1 MAYKDPKKQRAAMKR
16 WRDKHPE
23 YMRKYYRDVTK
34 IVSPPKTARTH
45 RRRAGVLEE
54 VEV

>member
-1 MAYKDPKKQRAAMKR
+1 MKR

-23 YMRKYYRDVTK
+23 YMRKYYRDVVK
-34 IVSPPKTARTH
+34 AVSPPKTARTH
-45 RRRAGVLEE
+45 RKRAGALVE